1 MAVDMSTRAP
11 HIYAELQEWRES
23 QHKQVINRTQELEFA
38 IIGRFLRAKEHLK
51 ENRMDDSSVSLH
63 TWMITSG
70 LKKQGYNYCPTFV
83 RNTCRSLVKKGILEV
98 DEKYSAV
105 NSISWRYIG

>member
-1 MAVDMSTRAP
+1 MGADMSTRAP
-11 HIYAELQEWRES
+11 HIYAELQEWREN

-70 LKKQGYNYCPTFV
+70 LKKTGLQLLPRFCSKYLSKPCEEGYP
-83 RNTCRSLVKKGILEV
+83 RG
-98 DEKYSAV
+98 
-105 NSISWRYIG
+105 